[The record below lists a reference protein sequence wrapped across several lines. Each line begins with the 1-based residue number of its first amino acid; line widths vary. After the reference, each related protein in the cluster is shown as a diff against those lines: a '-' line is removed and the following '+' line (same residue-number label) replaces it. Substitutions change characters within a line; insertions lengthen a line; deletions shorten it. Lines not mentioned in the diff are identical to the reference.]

1 MPGKLKG
8 EMVES
13 AGSQVKIINQVI
25 SGLGRLRADRGHA
38 SNVNVNVN

>member
-13 AGSQVKIINQVI
+13 AGSQVKIINQVKV
-25 SGLGRLRADRGHA
+25 GLEG
-38 SNVNVNVN
+38 